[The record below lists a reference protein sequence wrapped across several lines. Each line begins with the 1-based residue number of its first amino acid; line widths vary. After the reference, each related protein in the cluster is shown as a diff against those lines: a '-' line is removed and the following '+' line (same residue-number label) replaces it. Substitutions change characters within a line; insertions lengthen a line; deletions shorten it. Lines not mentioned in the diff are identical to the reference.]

1 MTKINVPLHHYGKF
15 ESLQQA
21 VTVLKQRGGWYSSV
35 LADIVLYNVCYRD
48 HLRKRGLKS
57 LERRL
62 IAEAPELKDD
72 KKSLEQLRKR
82 LEKVGPIADY
92 DIQCHDIGYK
102 FTVFGH
108 TFHGLADVY
117 EHSRRYRDYG
127 EALEAQSSGV
137 YVKAYHE
144 SYPQFDSYDACDNR
158 TYQNYIFRE
167 ISGSPAPKH
176 NRLSGFIEDSYHYE
190 GRNVLSSHDR
200 FPYCMVHEDIPS
212 ESLPVLYYPGDG
224 RFFLL
229 ATSKEPTRQQRIR
242 KKCIR
247 YIGAFVKKCLSL
259 CGYSLRVRRVAKDT
273 ISFTIRKNAQR

>member
-21 VTVLKQRGGWYSSV
+21 VTVLKQRGGWYSSL

-57 LERRL
+57 LEQRL

-72 KKSLEQLRKR
+72 RKALEQLRKR

-92 DIQCHDIGYK
+92 DIQCHDIGHH
-102 FTVFGH
+102 FTIFGH

-137 YVKAYHE
+137 YVEAYHE
-144 SYPQFDSYDACDNR
+144 SYPQFDSFDACDNR
-158 TYQNYIFRE
+158 TYQNYTFRE
-167 ISGSPAPKH
+167 IPCSDTPKQ
-176 NRLSGFIEDSYHYE
+176 NRFPGYFEANHYHMCCS
-190 GRNVLSSHDR
+190 VLPKHDR
-200 FPYCMVHEDIPS
+200 FPHCMVHEDIPS
-212 ESLPVLYYPGDG
+212 ESLPILYYPGDG
-224 RFFLL
+224 KFFLL
-229 ATSKEPTRQQRIR
+229 ATAKEPTQVQRVR
-242 KKCIR
+242 KKCVR
-247 YIGAFVKKCLSL
+247 CIGAFVEKCLSL
-259 CGYSLRVRRVAKDT
+259 CGYSLRVRRVAKDM
-273 ISFTIRKNAQR
+273 ISFTIRKNTHR